1 MNDSSG
7 SSSDWAE
14 QPGLVVMKFGG
25 TSVEDAY
32 AIRRLVRIVRSRLN
46 FRVVVVVSALA
57 KVTDELL
64 RLGHA
69 AETREGYETAVT
81 ELQQR
86 HERVASDLVPC
97 GEGALLRLS
106 LIHISEPTRP

>member
-1 MNDSSG
+1 MI
-7 SSSDWAE
+7 
-14 QPGLVVMKFGG
+14 VMKFGG

-64 RLGHA
+64 RLGPARAPAHAVGEHVQA
-69 AETREGYETAVT
+69 AE
-81 ELQQR
+81 
-86 HERVASDLVPC
+86 
-97 GEGALLRLS
+97 LLGDAG
-106 LIHISEPTRP
+106 